1 MAGYDVLRAFDMADD
16 DGDSMVGGDDMWGE
30 GWRTQN
36 ASVSSDEEPRDDGSF
51 SSCRSWGSS
60 PADRMFTTQETVAC
74 TSIFD
79 ILLMLFQRWRQS
91 RQGNFIRSASA
102 SSEHGAFSGSSR
114 GLQLSEMME
123 CPSETLDT
131 PESATDQVTEPADEQ
146 GHSQTSAT
154 YDASSDG
161 SATATSIS
169 REEEEE
175 RALERREETKKQRRD
190 RNNLRRQRE
199 KKALL
204 PDEPSLFS
212 VDKALTEAK
221 LNCKLNRRDS
231 KAVEYACRKPEST
244 SKKTTIFWDIEN
256 NERSTKDRARKHTRT
271 HTGMCIANEEGSVA
285 DYRFM
290 HVFSNRPFGL
300 TFKKNERMHASF
312 SSSSFATTQIS
323 SSSNETVLS
332 GDLLLKLGEED
343 ITGVSLKGLFAKMKG
358 ATLPLTMTFCRV
370 PEDQV
375 WTAEA
380 NSNSPR
386 HGQTPTTLPETD
398 TDQTPYAC
406 APDAGRKGQGGKGG
420 RGRQTSRDALGG
432 FGMPPKGAGV
442 HLGGSSGGMKNHARV
457 QSESQTMPVLAALVA
472 EVAKSRHQRRG
483 HVRGNT
489 APDVI
494 SKLHHVAPEP
504 RKEPPPVSM
513 KEQVELR
520 PWYSGKG
527 LSVI

>member
-1 MAGYDVLRAFDMADD
+1 
-16 DGDSMVGGDDMWGE
+16 
-30 GWRTQN
+30 
-36 ASVSSDEEPRDDGSF
+36 
-51 SSCRSWGSS
+51 
-60 PADRMFTTQETVAC
+60 
-74 TSIFD
+74 
-79 ILLMLFQRWRQS
+79 
-91 RQGNFIRSASA
+91 
-102 SSEHGAFSGSSR
+102 
-114 GLQLSEMME
+114 
-123 CPSETLDT
+123 
-131 PESATDQVTEPADEQ
+131 
-146 GHSQTSAT
+146 
-154 YDASSDG
+154 
-161 SATATSIS
+161 
-169 REEEEE
+169 
-175 RALERREETKKQRRD
+175 
-190 RNNLRRQRE
+190 
-199 KKALL
+199 
-204 PDEPSLFS
+204 
-212 VDKALTEAK
+212 
-221 LNCKLNRRDS
+221 
-231 KAVEYACRKPEST
+231 
-244 SKKTTIFWDIEN
+244 
-256 NERSTKDRARKHTRT
+256 
-271 HTGMCIANEEGSVA
+271 
-285 DYRFM
+285 
-290 HVFSNRPFGL
+290 
-300 TFKKNERMHASF
+300 
-312 SSSSFATTQIS
+312 
-323 SSSNETVLS
+323 
-332 GDLLLKLGEED
+332 
-343 ITGVSLKGLFAKMKG
+343 LKGLFAKMKG

-527 LSVI
+527 LSVIYFFGFGVRSPPPPPQTAAHDHDRPQTTADRRQTTQAAAHSTCHSPLGEPGGRAGTRRGSAERGGNTM